1 MVTSPKQEGYI
12 MKKTLK
18 FRIVTVNTGRKIN
31 EGFISYMAARDWI
44 LMRDYGQFESEGGWM
59 IYSYMG

>member
-1 MVTSPKQEGYI
+1 

-18 FRIVTVNTGRKIN
+18 YRIITVRTYRKIK
-31 EGFISYMAARDWI
+31 EGFPSYMAARDWI
-44 LMRDYGQFESEGGWM
+44 LMCDYGQFESEGGWQ

>member
-1 MVTSPKQEGYI
+1 

-18 FRIVTVNTGRKIN
+18 YRIITVNTYRTIAQ
-31 EGFISYMAARDWI
+31 GFPSYMAARDWI
-44 LMRDYGQFESEGGWM
+44 IMRDYGQYESEGGWQ

>member
-1 MVTSPKQEGYI
+1 MVTFPKQEGYI

-18 FRIVTVNTGRKIN
+18 YRIITVHTYRKIK
-31 EGFISYMAARDWI
+31 EGFPSYMAARDWI
-44 LMRDYGQFESEGGWM
+44 LMRDYGQFESEGGWQ

>member
-1 MVTSPKQEGYI
+1 

-18 FRIVTVNTGRKIN
+18 YRIITVHTYRKLA
-31 EGFISYMAARDWI
+31 EGFSSYMEARDWI
-44 LMRDYGQFESEGGWM
+44 LMRDYGQFEDEGGWQ